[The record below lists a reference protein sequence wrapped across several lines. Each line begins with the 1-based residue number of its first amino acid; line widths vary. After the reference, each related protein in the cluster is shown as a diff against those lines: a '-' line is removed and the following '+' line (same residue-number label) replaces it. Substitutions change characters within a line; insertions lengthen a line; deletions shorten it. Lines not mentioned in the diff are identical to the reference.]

1 MSRSPGWLRADL
13 HVHSYHSGHAG
24 HLKFLKS
31 RDCYSAPESVYRA
44 AKARGMDLVTITD
57 HDSIDG
63 CLEFLSR
70 RPDTADFFI
79 SEEIE
84 CRWPDRPLR
93 LHIAAYDIN
102 EQIHDEVRR
111 LRANVF
117 DVAAYLR
124 SQNVFFALNHLF
136 FFYNR
141 QIPLRQYV
149 NTLLP
154 LCPALEVRNGTMLQS
169 HNVLVRALARAN
181 RREGRLRSSFIGGSD
196 SHTLR
201 GVGSTFTEAQGRT
214 REQFLASLREGRA
227 RVGGGHGSIGRVA
240 GEIYGVCFNYC
251 ASLVGV
257 GRQELSVA
265 RRALGIA
272 WAIAS
277 LPAEFV
283 PLLIAVIE
291 KTGEARRMREFHAEL
306 FSRARAKGSG
316 LLFVELRQKADLT
329 PPR

>member
-1 MSRSPGWLRADL
+1 
-13 HVHSYHSGHAG
+13 
-24 HLKFLKS
+24 
-31 RDCYSAPESVYRA
+31 
-44 AKARGMDLVTITD
+44 MDLVTITD

-70 RPDTADFFI
+70 NPGAPDFFI

-84 CRWPDRPLR
+84 CMWPDLPLR
-93 LHIAAYDIN
+93 IHIAAYDIN
-102 EQIHDEVRR
+102 ERIHAEVRR

-117 DVAAYLR
+117 DVAAYLH

-141 QIPLRQYV
+141 QLPLRQYV

-169 HNVLVRALARAN
+169 HNVMVRALARVA
-181 RREGRLRSSFIGGSD
+181 RREEGAQTSFIGGSD

-201 GVGSTFTEAQGRT
+201 GIGSTFTEAEGRT
-214 REQFLASLREGRA
+214 RAEYLASLRAGRT
-227 RVGGGHGSIGRVA
+227 RVGGGHGSIRRVA

-257 GRQELSVA
+257 GRQELSVP
-265 RRALGIA
+265 RRTLGIA

-291 KTGEARRMREFHAEL
+291 KTGEARRMREFRRELSGAEESWSL
-306 FSRARAKGSG
+306 GST
-316 LLFVELRQKADLT
+316 V
-329 PPR
+329 PRLQDS

>member
-13 HVHSYHSGHAG
+13 HVHSYHSGYAG
-24 HLKFLKS
+24 HLKFLRS
-31 RDCYSAPESVYRA
+31 RDCYSAPEAVYRA

-57 HDSIDG
+57 HDRIDG

-70 RPDTADFFI
+70 RPDAPDFFI

-84 CRWPDRPLR
+84 CLWPGQPIR

-102 EQIHDEVRR
+102 ERIHDDVRR

-141 QIPLRQYV
+141 QLPLQQYV
-149 NTLLP
+149 NALLP
-154 LCPALEVRNGTMLQS
+154 LCPALEIRNGTMLES
-169 HNVLVRALARAN
+169 HNALVQALAREAGI
-181 RREGRLRSSFIGGSD
+181 RTTFIAGSD

-201 GVGSTFTEAQGRT
+201 GIGSTFTEAEGT
-214 REQFLASLREGRA
+214 SREQFLASLRAGRT

-257 GRQELSVA
+257 GPQELSIP

-291 KTGEARRMREFHAEL
+291 KRGEARRMRAFE
-306 FSRARAKGSG
+306 R
-316 LLFVELRQKADLT
+316 ELRPALEPWSPGASKAPRLLT
-329 PPR
+329 